1 MKFQQPDF
9 IKWWNKTNKQTS
21 EQKFLRACVRE
32 CLRSISHRFWFCLGL
47 PCQSLWIWHH
57 YCLWVCIPRYSLNM
71 RNWWTE
77 KQQQQR
83 RRWWQQ
89 ESALWADTF
98 DIVILCFPWNSTT
111 AQPISNGKIQ
121 FVAFALSIS
130 LSFVRPNSKPN
141 SNQMSSAN
149 VTLSFQLWM
158 NKNDHRNAINNK
170 HEKIWID
177 RSINWTLIDIVL
189 YFDLNE
195 FQEMTFPFGFPSLHL
210 SRNRSLAGWSII
222 KCCNVEQ
229 NSTHASCEIVS
240 SL

>member
-9 IKWWNKTNKQTS
+9 IKWWNKTNKQTNQAKIS
-21 EQKFLRACVRE
+21 ACVRE

-130 LSFVRPNSKPN
+130 LSFGQIRNPIQIKCHPLMSPCH
-141 SNQMSSAN
+141 SNCEWIKMITVMQSTTS
-149 VTLSFQLWM
+149 TKRS
-158 NKNDHRNAINNK
+158 
-170 HEKIWID
+170 ESID

-195 FQEMTFPFGFPSLHL
+195 FQEMTFPFEFPSLHL